1 MKYQNN
7 VKYFCMVRDLFEYMS
22 VDIVGKIE
30 KWDKYMVSIPNSN
43 IRKIFNKSGIDYCKL
58 ENLIQ
63 DIAQQLFEK
72 GKYYLNIVSTKDS
85 EGTLTDIDLYKEM
98 PENIE
103 ENQEK
108 YKFKIKNNTNILNP
122 IKRKTLLYKMS
133 KMNEYQIRDYNSAS
147 ELTYFSDKHRQD
159 QYKFLKLTKD
169 IYIQADTP
177 EEITTYY
184 HNYRVIKTRIWQA
197 KLALDIIE
205 KLNEIFKKIFNEKYV
220 IKYEGISIENLE
232 KYLEKLR
239 EDKMSMLDI
248 SNKIMK
254 LEILE

>member
-7 VKYFCMVRDLFEYMS
+7 VKYFCMIRDLFEYMS
-22 VDIVGKIE
+22 VEIVGKVE
-30 KWDKYMVSIPNSN
+30 KWNKYMISIPNSN
-43 IRKIFNKSGIDYCKL
+43 IREIFNKSGMDYYKF

-72 GKYYLNIVSTKDS
+72 GKYYLNIVLTRDS
-85 EGTLTDIDLYKEM
+85 KGILTDIGLYKEM
-98 PENIE
+98 PKSIE

-108 YKFKIKNNTNILNP
+108 YKFKIKNKLNILNP
-122 IKRKTLLYKMS
+122 VKRKTLLYEIS

-147 ELTYFSDKHRQD
+147 ELTYFSDKHKQD

-184 HNYRVIKTRIWQA
+184 HNYRIIKTRICQV
-197 KLALDIIE
+197 KLVLDIIE
-205 KLNEIFKKIFNEKYV
+205 QLNEIFKRIFNEKNV
-220 IKYEGISIENLE
+220 IKYEGISIEKLE
-232 KYLEKLR
+232 KYLEKLK

-248 SNKIMK
+248 SNKMMK
-254 LEILE
+254 VEIIE